1 MSTPRV
7 LVLGAGSI
15 GARHAR
21 NLLAA
26 GAHVSVMDPDR
37 ARAAAVDGAVPQ
49 PFDLATIHGYDGI
62 VVASP
67 TAHHVEHL
75 QAALATDARVMVE
88 KPFARLDDV
97 DRLDELVDAA
107 ADRAMVGFNLR
118 LHEPLEC
125 VADLLDS
132 GTVGSIV
139 AGRLW
144 FGSWLP
150 DWRPQVDYRETYS
163 ARFDLGG
170 GVLLDAIHELDEA
183 LWFFGDDLEVHA
195 AFVGRVGPL
204 EIDVE
209 DTVKALL
216 LADGIVPIEISLDY
230 LSRGYRRG
238 VEVIGTEAT
247 VRFDW
252 ATQELTV
259 ERGGDRR
266 VEIVDTPVAR
276 SYEREA
282 QRFLR
287 FVVDGT
293 PPPVDAATGAASLRL
308 AQRIAEVAKWM

>member
-1 MSTPRV
+1 M
-7 LVLGAGSI
+7 LGAGSI

-21 NLLAA
+21 NLLAV
-26 GAHVSVMDPDR
+26 GARVTVMDPDA
-37 ARAAAVDGAVPQ
+37 ARAAAVDGATSQ
-49 PFDLATIHGYDGI
+49 PFDLTTIAGYDGI

-88 KPFARLDDV
+88 KPLALLDDAGRLDDLV
-97 DRLDELVDAA
+97 ALAGDRV
-107 ADRAMVGFNLR
+107 MVGFNLR
-118 LHEPLEC
+118 LHEPLERL
-125 VADLLDS
+125 ADLLHG
-132 GTVGSIV
+132 GTVGSVV

-163 ARFDLGG
+163 ARLDLGG

-183 LWFFGDDLEVHA
+183 LWYFGDDLEVHA

-238 VEVIGTEAT
+238 VEVIGTDAT

-252 ATQELTV
+252 ATSELTI
-259 ERGGDRR
+259 ERSNDRR

-282 QRFLR
+282 ARFVR

-293 PPPVDAATGAASLRL
+293 PPPVDAVTGAASLRL
-308 AQRIAEVAKWM
+308 AVRIAEVAKWM